1 MADPNIDASPDF
13 PSSSTSSARRPAR
26 AAATARAAAV
36 VVLPTPPFPATM
48 ITRDEEHHSASSIA
62 SHARRPPLRRPLFAV
77 LTLLCVALPWATSA
91 GAAEFAKAGERHM
104 EVVQVEGAIDPVV
117 AALITSSLRRAQTNG
132 ASVVILQID
141 SKGALDTDPAELL
154 GALGGNR
161 VPLGV
166 WVGPGKA
173 TARGAAAFLVAAAS
187 FSAASPGASV
197 GPVDPLRLDRT
208 TPLDRPGGIR
218 SPAGRGRPVVG

>member
-1 MADPNIDASPDF
+1 
-13 PSSSTSSARRPAR
+13 
-26 AAATARAAAV
+26 
-36 VVLPTPPFPATM
+36 M
-48 ITRDEEHHSASSIA
+48 ITRNEEHHSASSIA

-91 GAAEFAKAGERHM
+91 DAAEFAKAGERHM

-117 AALITSSLRRAQTNG
+117 AALITSSIRRAQTNG

-161 VPLGV
+161 VPLVV

-187 FSAASPGASV
+187 FSAALHQHASGHLRNLFVIIEVRHFLAHHLYGVEYSPTSHAAEFV
-197 GPVDPLRLDRT
+197 ELGPF
-208 TPLDRPGGIR
+208 
-218 SPAGRGRPVVG
+218 VVSHRCILQ